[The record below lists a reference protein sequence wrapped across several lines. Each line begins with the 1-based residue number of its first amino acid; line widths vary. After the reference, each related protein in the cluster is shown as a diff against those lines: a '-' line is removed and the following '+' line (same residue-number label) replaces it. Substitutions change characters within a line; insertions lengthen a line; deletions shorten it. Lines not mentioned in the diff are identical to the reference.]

1 MKCLKKDKSGDM
13 RKASC
18 FIKAIYI
25 IRGLLNIFINIIKF
39 NVSICT

>member
-18 FIKAIYI
+18 FIKAIYNK
-25 IRGLLNIFINIIKF
+25 GFIKYIY
-39 NVSICT
+39 